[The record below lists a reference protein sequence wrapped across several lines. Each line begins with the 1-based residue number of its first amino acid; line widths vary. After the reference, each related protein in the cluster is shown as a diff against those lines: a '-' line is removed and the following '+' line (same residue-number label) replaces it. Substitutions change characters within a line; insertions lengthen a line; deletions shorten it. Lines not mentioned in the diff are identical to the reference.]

1 MFNIK
6 YVINHK
12 YIIWAQFAHDFIG
25 FYTFCKRNLVAAT
38 RTGAAKEMSREKVV
52 GRSYFL
58 VHRILYVNK
67 IHTYLML

>member
-38 RTGAAKEMSREKVV
+38 RTGAAKEMSPEKKSSE
-52 GRSYFL
+52 GHISYY
-58 VHRILYVNK
+58 IEY
-67 IHTYLML
+67 YM